1 MPPRALSNLD
11 LDYLDLEY
19 FGVSGMNPDN
29 QSRLS
34 IDEDSEP
41 HNNNSRQRFGSCVA
55 GVHELQPD
63 SQIVEVEV
71 MDTTNNQDEDGEGL
85 APTGSLARHH
95 RSA

>member
-1 MPPRALSNLD
+1 MMAPSYFGMPPRALSNLD

-41 HNNNSRQRFGSCVA
+41 LKQLSNKNLNSYHNNNSR
-55 GVHELQPD
+55 
-63 SQIVEVEV
+63 
-71 MDTTNNQDEDGEGL
+71 
-85 APTGSLARHH
+85 
-95 RSA
+95 